1 MKERVKKIILNLLGI
16 YFLILGITAI
26 FLSFYRQIPTQ
37 VLYACYIGIILIGVG
52 ILTRKSFLILSQIY
66 IIAIPSLVWGI
77 DFVHWLIFKT
87 PLWGMTDY
95 FFFSS
100 AISLDKFVSLQ
111 HFYTIPLAILA
122 VKLIGKSKGA
132 WKLSLIQIII
142 IFILVK
148 LFSSPELNIN
158 CVFYSCI
165 NIKWALPYEII
176 WFLISFSIVG
186 ITALLL
192 NYFLWPKKIKNKK

>member
-1 MKERVKKIILNLLGI
+1 MKERGKRIILNIIGV

-26 FLSFYRQIPTQ
+26 SLSLLKQMPTQ
-37 VLYACYIGIILIGVG
+37 LLYACYIGMILIGIG

-66 IIAIPSLVWGI
+66 IIAIPSIVWGI
-77 DFVHWLIFKT
+77 DFFHWLIFKT

-95 FFFSS
+95 FFLSS
-100 AISLDKFVSLQ
+100 AITLDKFISLQ
-111 HFYTIPLAILA
+111 HFYIFPLAIYTA
-122 VKLIGKSKGA
+122 KLIRKEKNA
-132 WKLSLIQIII
+132 WKLSLIQLII
-142 IFILVK
+142 IFLAVKIL
-148 LFSSPELNIN
+148 SPPELNIN

-165 NIKWALPYEII
+165 DINWILPYNLI

-192 NYFLWPKKIKNKK
+192 NYFLWPKKK